1 MLKHVTLFNDF
12 NCTKISFENLNI
24 RKSYL
29 FVTIVIMLM
38 LIGICAI
45 SPLEVIPYFYLNLKH
60 PNISIQIL
68 HTLPYTFPLVLT
80 MRIHLSIK
88 TS

>member
-45 SPLEVIPYFYLNLKH
+45 SPPKIIPKRH
-60 PNISIQIL
+60 PL
-68 HTLPYTFPLVLT
+68 L
-80 MRIHLSIK
+80 LS
-88 TS
+88 